1 MAQVVQ
7 MESNR
12 FQRWLTKKN
21 QQHQGKAETIESE
34 LELALSTE
42 ANSEASVD
50 EECIDDTNGPD
61 DIETVFTEAL
71 PVDQELNEEV
81 LVQSSNVD
89 SSIATLAHVFEKGFA
104 KGDKKK
110 QLRDLFLGGDFSDI
124 DPLDSY
130 NMDYN
135 AVKSLSQGVA
145 STLRR
150 WHQRIDDVLEMD
162 DSSNEPLNDQAT
174 NELLE
179 SDEAKDDLCVEQD
192 AEKWMESAE
201 KMEDQANVPSLT
213 DEKYEQE
220 KNSHDDVTV
229 TDESVIDNS
238 NKKPTKLPISD

>member
-1 MAQVVQ
+1 M
-7 MESNR
+7 
-12 FQRWLTKKN
+12 
-21 QQHQGKAETIESE
+21 
-34 LELALSTE
+34 
-42 ANSEASVD
+42 
-50 EECIDDTNGPD
+50 
-61 DIETVFTEAL
+61 
-71 PVDQELNEEV
+71 
-81 LVQSSNVD
+81 
-89 SSIATLAHVFEKGFA
+89 
-104 KGDKKK
+104 
-110 QLRDLFLGGDFSDI
+110 RDLFLGGDFSDI